1 MTDGSVTDGPVTQ
14 GARRSLVTR
23 VCACLAL
30 LALVAL
36 VDGCAYTTTTVTLP
50 KLLQSAPPSGGREVV
65 LVGPFVDARPERG
78 RCGMKKNGYY
88 GDTADILCA
97 EDPGAWVARRLASEL
112 RAVGVIVH
120 DAPHGS
126 ALRIEGTLL
135 QFFTEPQPQAFTVD
149 LETDIHVVLT
159 ATWPDGAV
167 AEKELYVKGVESS
180 AAGNDAALQASVDD
194 ASTHMSRDLLVS
206 VLALLDRRAAAPQR
220 QAR

>member
-1 MTDGSVTDGPVTQ
+1 MTRR
-14 GARRSLVTR
+14 ARHGLVTR
-23 VCACLAL
+23 LCACFAL
-30 LALVAL
+30 LAWL
-36 VDGCAYTTTTVTLP
+36 DGCAYTTTTVTLP
-50 KLLQSAPPSGGREVV
+50 KLLQPAPPSGAREVV
-65 LVGPFVDARPERG
+65 VVGPFVDARAQRG
-78 RCGMKKNGYY
+78 RCGMKKNGYN

-97 EDPGAWVARRLASEL
+97 EDPGAWVAHRLASEL

-135 QFFTEPQPQAFTVD
+135 EFFSEPQPQAFTVD

-167 AEKELYVKGVESS
+167 ADKELYVKGVETS
-180 AAGNDAALQASVDD
+180 AAGNDAAFQASVND

-206 VLALLDRRAAAPQR
+206 VLALLDRPAPPR
-220 QAR
+220 IAR

>member
-1 MTDGSVTDGPVTQ
+1 VTKRARGSF
-14 GARRSLVTR
+14 VTR
-23 VCACLAL
+23 VFACFVVLAL
-30 LALVAL
+30 LALL
-36 VDGCAYTTTTVTLP
+36 GGCAYTTTTVTLP
-50 KLLQSAPPSGGREVV
+50 KLLQPAPPTGGREVV
-65 LVGPFVDARPERG
+65 VVGPFVDARPERG

-97 EDPGAWVARRLASEL
+97 DDPGAWVARRLASEL
-112 RAVGVIVH
+112 RAAGVIVH

-167 AEKELYVKGVESS
+167 ADKEVYVKGVESS
-180 AAGNDAALQASVDD
+180 AAGNDAAFQASVND
-194 ASTHMSRDLLVS
+194 ASTQMSRDLLVS
-206 VLALLDRRAAAPQR
+206 VLALLEQR
-220 QAR
+220 SAVLQRSAR